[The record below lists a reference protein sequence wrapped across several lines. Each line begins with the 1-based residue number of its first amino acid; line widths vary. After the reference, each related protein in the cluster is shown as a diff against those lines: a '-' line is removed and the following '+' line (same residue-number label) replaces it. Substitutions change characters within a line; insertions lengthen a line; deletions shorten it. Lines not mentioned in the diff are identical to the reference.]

1 MPDLSYQSADF
12 QDCFIGGAREQ
23 IELLKNESCCPRM
36 VELWLD
42 LYAPDIIKTKK
53 ATFERRPESPDS
65 DFDVDEDEEFGV
77 TGEFLSTNQNRFY
90 F

>member
-1 MPDLSYQSADF
+1 MA
-12 QDCFIGGAREQ
+12 G
-23 IELLKNESCCPRM
+23 
-36 VELWLD
+36 LWLD
-42 LYAPDIIKTKK
+42 LYAPDLIKTKK

-77 TGEFLSTNQNRFY
+77 TGELSSTNQNWFY